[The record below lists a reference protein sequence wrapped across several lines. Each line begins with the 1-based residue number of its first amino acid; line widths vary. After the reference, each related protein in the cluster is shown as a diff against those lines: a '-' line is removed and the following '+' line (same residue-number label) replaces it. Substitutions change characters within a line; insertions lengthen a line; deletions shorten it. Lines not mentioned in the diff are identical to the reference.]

1 MIASGLFLETRRA
14 SLTLVL
20 MNLSGT
26 EGNVLQ
32 YWYAELCVG
41 APGLECF
48 PLSVGKG
55 DWLGFIGLYLAAI

>member
-1 MIASGLFLETRRA
+1 
-14 SLTLVL
+14 

-32 YWYAELCVG
+32 YWYAEQCVG

-55 DWLGFIGLYLAAI
+55 DWLSGCYLYTVPNTGAAALLDIPGNTMALPP